1 MTVLIRSALAFDLSE
16 IPALECAA
24 AQRFLETA
32 HPELASAP
40 PSMTDAVL
48 DLALREDR
56 LLVAEQDGALCGFA
70 LLDQRGEEGWLREF
84 NVPPA
89 FGNRGVGRAL
99 LAFSCAW
106 GRGRSCTR
114 LTLTT
119 FRTVPF
125 NGPFYAR
132 FGFSFLEETSL
143 PPHLMEALA
152 AERAAGLRDRCAM
165 ALVL

>member
-16 IPALECAA
+16 IPTLECAA

-84 NVPPA
+84 NVPRPLVTGA
-89 FGNRGVGRAL
+89 WGGPFSLAAPGAEGAVHAAHVDDLPYRAL
-99 LAFSCAW
+99 
-106 GRGRSCTR
+106 
-114 LTLTT
+114 
-119 FRTVPF
+119 
-125 NGPFYAR
+125 
-132 FGFSFLEETSL
+132 
-143 PPHLMEALA
+143 
-152 AERAAGLRDRCAM
+152 
-165 ALVL
+165 